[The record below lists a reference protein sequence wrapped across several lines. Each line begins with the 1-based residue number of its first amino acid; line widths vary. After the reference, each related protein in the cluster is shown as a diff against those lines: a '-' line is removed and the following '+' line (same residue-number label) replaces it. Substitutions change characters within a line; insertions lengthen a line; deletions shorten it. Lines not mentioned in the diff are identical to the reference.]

1 MHWIQVLEI
10 EFNVFVGDFKSGA
23 KHLIDVE
30 AYFLFISS
38 RIKRSLGSGGIIF
51 NSLKIN

>member
-23 KHLIDVE
+23 EHLIDVE

-38 RIKRSLGSGGIIF
+38 RIEKEFGIW
-51 NSLKIN
+51 